1 MTIAIDCRH
10 IDSSGIGVY
19 FRECLPYLLE
29 SGGRFL
35 LLGGA
40 QKLRP
45 IVAEKTNVQ
54 IVECG
59 IKPFSLKELF
69 LFPRSL
75 LSIINKC
82 DIYYSP
88 FFNIP
93 GGIKA
98 PVYTT
103 IHDIIFPDMP
113 QLTSKAGLAA
123 RMWFYKRAVRHSR
136 VVFTV
141 SQFSASRILHYFKE
155 ANVVVTY
162 NAPQSY
168 MRDYNTPH
176 VQKTKT
182 IIFIGNIKKHKG
194 LPVLLDAFFTAR
206 KAGLDYKLLIVGS
219 KDNFRTQEDELHLG
233 SAELHSDKLH
243 SGDLQFT
250 GYISNRELARLLAEA
265 ALLVQPSLYEGFCYP
280 PLEAMMLGT
289 HALISD
295 IPVLREVY
303 AGFPVTFFKAGD
315 ASDLSNKLLL
325 LLQNKEPPSVKL
337 DNNLKARYDFRKV
350 TEIILREIN
359 RG

>member
-10 IDSSGIGVY
+10 IDSSGVGVY

-29 SGGRFL
+29 SGGGFL
-35 LLGGA
+35 LLGGV

-45 IVAEKTNVQ
+45 LVAEKTNVQ

-82 DIYYSP
+82 DVYYSP

-113 QLTSKAGLAA
+113 QLTSRAGLAA
-123 RMWFYKRAVRHSR
+123 RMWFYKRAVRRSR

-141 SQFSASRILHYFKE
+141 SQFSASRILHYFKN

-168 MRDYNTPH
+168 MRDYDAAHRH

-194 LPVLLDAFFTAR
+194 LPVLLDAFFAAR

-219 KDNFRTQEDELHLG
+219 KDNFRTQEGKLELHDD
-233 SAELHSDKLH
+233 SAELHS
-243 SGDLQFT
+243 GGLQFT
-250 GYISNRELARLLAEA
+250 GYISNVELARLLAEA

-289 HALISD
+289 RALISD
-295 IPVLREVY
+295 LPVLREVY
-303 AGFPVTFFKAGD
+303 TGFPVTFFKAGD
-315 ASDLSNKLLL
+315 AADLSDKLLL
-325 LLQNKEPPSVKL
+325 LLQNKEPSPVKL
-337 DNNLKARYDFRKV
+337 DDSLKARYDFRKV

-359 RG
+359 GHA